1 MVHYIELVKL
11 NGFERAFPHELS
23 GGMRQRVAIAR
34 ALANDP
40 EVLLMDE
47 PFGALDSHT
56 RIILQKELLKIWQAH
71 RKTILFVTHSVDEAV
86 FLADRIVV
94 MSARPGRIILEESLD
109 LPHPRKRDNAVYA
122 RTLEKILTLLE
133 AEQA

>member
-1 MVHYIELVKL
+1 
-11 NGFERAFPHELS
+11 
-23 GGMRQRVAIAR
+23 MRQRVAIAR
-34 ALANDP
+34 ALVNDP
-40 EVLLMDE
+40 EILLMDE

-56 RIILQKELLKIWQAH
+56 RIILQKELLKIWQVH

-133 AEQA
+133 AEQT

>member
-1 MVHYIELVKL
+1 V
-11 NGFERAFPHELS
+11 
-23 GGMRQRVAIAR
+23 
-34 ALANDP
+34 NDP
-40 EVLLMDE
+40 EILLMDE

-56 RIILQKELLKIWQAH
+56 RIILQKELLKIWQVH

-133 AEQA
+133 AEQT

>member
-1 MVHYIELVKL
+1 MI
-11 NGFERAFPHELS
+11 
-23 GGMRQRVAIAR
+23 
-34 ALANDP
+34 
-40 EVLLMDE
+40 
-47 PFGALDSHT
+47 LDSHT
-56 RIILQKELLKIWQAH
+56 RIILQKELLKIWQVH

-133 AEQA
+133 AEQT